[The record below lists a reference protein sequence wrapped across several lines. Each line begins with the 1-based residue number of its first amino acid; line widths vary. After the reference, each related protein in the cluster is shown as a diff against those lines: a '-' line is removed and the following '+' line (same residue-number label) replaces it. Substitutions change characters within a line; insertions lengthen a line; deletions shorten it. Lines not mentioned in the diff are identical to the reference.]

1 MKLLLKPSLLVRQ
14 AVTTY
19 QYLVT
24 VCLISAPRW
33 HPNNSYGKLTIST
46 ACGLACTDL
55 RELIDRH
62 RGQDFSKDSISRADR
77 HPGFRLILKG
87 DKSCGVATEG
97 C

>member
-1 MKLLLKPSLLVRQ
+1 MDVRRFLMGVQGSRVMGGGGKGYGRARQCPSEPPALSSRTGHEHVKFH
-14 AVTTY
+14 Y
-19 QYLVT
+19 
-24 VCLISAPRW
+24 
-33 HPNNSYGKLTIST
+33 
-46 ACGLACTDL
+46 CTDL